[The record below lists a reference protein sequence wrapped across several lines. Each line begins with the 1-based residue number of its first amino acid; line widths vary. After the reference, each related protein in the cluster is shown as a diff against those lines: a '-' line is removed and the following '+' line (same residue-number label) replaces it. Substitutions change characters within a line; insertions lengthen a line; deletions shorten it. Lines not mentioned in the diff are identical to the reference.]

1 MGEITIL
8 FLNVRLFIWSG
19 ENNFDVMALFLNRGS
34 FKCSLKLVLKK

>member
-19 ENNFDVMALFLNRGS
+19 ENNFDVMALFLNRES
-34 FKCSLKLVLKK
+34 SQCSLKLVLKK